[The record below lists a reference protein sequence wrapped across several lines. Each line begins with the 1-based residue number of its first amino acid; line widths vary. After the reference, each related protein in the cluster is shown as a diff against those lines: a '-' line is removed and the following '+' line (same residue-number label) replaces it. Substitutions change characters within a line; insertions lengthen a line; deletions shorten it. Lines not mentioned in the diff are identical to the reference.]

1 MTNQE
6 KVLAAIEKI
15 INQFGELRA
24 EGVVADMWYKH
35 MHELRSAAW
44 NAYYEQVKV
53 VEKQKQAL
61 TNA

>member
-1 MTNQE
+1 MTAQE

-24 EGVVADMWYKH
+24 EGVVADMWYKN

-44 NAYYEQVKV
+44 NAYHEQMKI
-53 VEKQKQAL
+53 VEKQMESSKKA
-61 TNA
+61 

>member
-1 MTNQE
+1 MTTQE
-6 KVLAAIEKI
+6 KVLVAIEKI

-35 MHELRSAAW
+35 MHDLRSAAS

-61 TNA
+61 TNT